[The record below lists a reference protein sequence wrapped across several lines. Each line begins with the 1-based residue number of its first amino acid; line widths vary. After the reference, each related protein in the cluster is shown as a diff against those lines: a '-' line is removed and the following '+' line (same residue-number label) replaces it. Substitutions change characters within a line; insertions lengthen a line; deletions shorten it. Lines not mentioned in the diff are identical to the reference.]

1 LNPGRER
8 KYLSAYL
15 IGHIRI
21 IDPVAWQSYLAG
33 VAKSLEPY
41 AAKILFRGRKHAVLV
56 GTHDQE
62 LAVVIRFTDQPTL
75 QAWFHSDDYQ
85 SLIPLREQAADVTII
100 SYDA

>member
-1 LNPGRER
+1 
-8 KYLSAYL
+8 LSAYL

-21 IDPVAWQSYLAG
+21 IDPGAWQAYIAG

-41 AAKILFRGRKHAVLV
+41 AAAAEVVFRGRICSVLA

-62 LAVVIRFTDQPTL
+62 LAVVIRFADQQTL
-75 QAWFHSDDYQ
+75 QTWYHSDDYQ
-85 SLIPLREQAADVTII
+85 ALIPLRDRAADVTII